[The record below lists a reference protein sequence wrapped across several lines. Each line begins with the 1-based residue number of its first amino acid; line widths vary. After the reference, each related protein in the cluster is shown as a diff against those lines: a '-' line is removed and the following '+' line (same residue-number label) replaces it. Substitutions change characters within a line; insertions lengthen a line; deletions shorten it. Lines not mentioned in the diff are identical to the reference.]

1 MKGLLITQ
9 GLIIIALGFY
19 LIIIKRK
26 LGENLQSNKQDY
38 ETIFN
43 NTQDAIFLIDVVG
56 DSFKYRR
63 LNPVHEELSGFS
75 SEEIKGKGPQD
86 LFNKPLAKRLIANYQ
101 RCKKEKRTI
110 NYTEKIVLAA
120 GEKTWHTKLSP
131 VLNSQDEVV
140 QIIGSLRDITRN
152 NEIEKSLKESQRK
165 YKQLFDEAPIGLIKC
180 DRDGNLLN
188 VNKRLLSI
196 LGSPGKGMTMSLNVL
211 ELPGIEKFKKGIE
224 RSVQEN
230 KVISGEDKYQSYWG
244 KKLWIEYII
253 KPLVDSNNEVREI
266 IVSFSDITRRK
277 KYEKEMKYLS
287 FHDQLTGLYN
297 RRYFENELERLNQSR
312 KSPIS
317 IIVADL
323 DGLKSINDNYG
334 HKKGDNYIKSVG
346 TIIKSI
352 SRAEDVL
359 ARIGGDEFAVILP
372 DAASRVAC
380 DFCNRIGEECE
391 KYNQQK
397 GLNPPINISAGYG
410 VKSSPDDDLEKIF
423 IKADKD
429 MYQIKRK
436 KYCF

>member
-26 LGENLQSNKQDY
+26 HRKNLQSNKQDY

-63 LNPVHEELSGFS
+63 LNPVHEELSAFS

-86 LFNKPLAKRLIANYQ
+86 LFDKALAKRLIANYQ
-101 RCKKEKRTI
+101 RCKEEKRVI
-110 NYTEKIVLAA
+110 NYNERTVLPQGEKI
-120 GEKTWHTKLSP
+120 WHTKLSP
-131 VLNSQDEVV
+131 VLNSQNEVV
-140 QIIGSLRDITRN
+140 QIIGSLRDITKH
-152 NEIEKSLKESQRK
+152 NEIEESLKTSRRK
-165 YKQLFDEAPIGLIKC
+165 YKQLFNEAPIGLIKC

-188 VNKRLLSI
+188 LNKKLLNI
-196 LGSPGKGMTMSLNVL
+196 LGSPSKEATMSLNVL
-211 ELPGIEKFKKGIE
+211 ELPGIEKFKKGIDC
-224 RSVQEN
+224 SVQEN
-230 KVISGEDKYQSYWG
+230 KVISGEDIYQSLWG
-244 KKLWIEYII
+244 KKLWIEYTI
-253 KPLVDSNNEVREI
+253 KPLINDDNQVSEVI
-266 IVSFSDITRRK
+266 ISFNDITKRK
-277 KYEKEMKYLS
+277 EFEKEMKYLS

-297 RRYFENELERLNQSR
+297 RRYFENELNRLNQSR
-312 KSPIS
+312 ELPIS
-317 IIVADL
+317 IIVSDL

-334 HKKGDNYIKSVG
+334 HKKGDNYIKSAG
-346 TIIKSI
+346 TIIKYI

-372 DAASRVAC
+372 ETDSQSAKN
-380 DFCNRIGEECE
+380 FCKRIRKECE
-391 KYNQQK
+391 KYNQNNN
-397 GLNPPINISAGYG
+397 LNPPINISAGYG

-423 IKADKD
+423 IEADRN
-429 MYQIKRK
+429 MYQIKRE